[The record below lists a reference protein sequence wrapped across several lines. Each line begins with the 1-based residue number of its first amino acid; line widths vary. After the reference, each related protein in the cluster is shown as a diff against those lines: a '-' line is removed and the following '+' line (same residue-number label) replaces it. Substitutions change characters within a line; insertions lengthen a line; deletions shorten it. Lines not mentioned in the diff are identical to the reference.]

1 MSGKNKNENLSGF
14 DTQILQAETEQTL
27 RASELSHRRLF
38 EATGNGMLIPH
49 EEQPGGHVFK

>member
-38 EATGNGMLIPH
+38 EAAKGRVWVLDEG
-49 EEQPGGHVFK
+49 QPGGHVFK